1 MQGRNFIEELKHQL
15 RAGTMTNRLI
25 IVNVCVFLGILLL
38 KKSLLLFNI
47 NPLMSDS
54 WIHHLLDLNSAFP
67 AFIRAPWGLVTSI
80 FTHEQFGHLL
90 FNMLFLYFSGRFF
103 EQYFSR
109 KKLWLTY
116 LFGGIAG
123 GILEIL
129 ANNLFPALQGTNVV
143 ILGASGS
150 IMAIFTALAFYQP
163 NLQVSLFGVFPIRIY
178 FLALFFLFKD
188 LINIGT
194 DDQIAHFAHLGGA
207 LFGLLSIQ
215 NLHSSKNIL
224 TKLDGF
230 FSRFTS
236 IFTREKKVKT
246 TRTRFKTDEEF
257 NSEKRQKQV
266 KMDQILDKI
275 SKSGYDS
282 LSKAEK
288 DFLFNQSKNG

>member
-1 MQGRNFIEELKHQL
+1 
-15 RAGTMTNRLI
+15 
-25 IVNVCVFLGILLL
+25 
-38 KKSLLLFNI
+38 
-47 NPLMSDS
+47 
-54 WIHHLLDLNSAFP
+54 
-67 AFIRAPWGLVTSI
+67 
-80 FTHEQFGHLL
+80 
-90 FNMLFLYFSGRFF
+90 MLFLYFSGRFF

-116 LFGGIAG
+116 LFGGICG
-123 GILEIL
+123 GILEL
-129 ANNLFPALQGTNVV
+129 VANNLFPALQGTNVV

-163 NLQVSLFGVFPIRIY
+163 NLQVQLFGIFPIRIY

-215 NLHSSKNIL
+215 KMHSSKNIL
-224 TKLDGF
+224 TRLEGF
-230 FSRFTS
+230 FNRIKGLFTA
-236 IFTREKKVKT
+236 KKQPKN

-257 NSEKRQKQV
+257 NMEKRQKQER
-266 KMDQILDKI
+266 MDEILDKI

-282 LSKAEK
+282 LTKAEK

>member
-1 MQGRNFIEELKHQL
+1 MQGRNLIEEIKFQL
-15 RAGTMTNRLI
+15 RSGTMTNRLI
-25 IVNVCVFLGILLL
+25 IVNVCVFLLILLV
-38 KKSLLLFNI
+38 KKSFLLYNI
-47 NPLMSDS
+47 DPRTSDE
-54 WIHHLLDLNSAFP
+54 WIHHLLDLNSSLP
-67 AFIRAPWGLVTSI
+67 AFIRAPWGLFTSI

-116 LFGGIAG
+116 LFGGICG
-123 GILEIL
+123 GILEL
-129 ANNLFPALQGTNVV
+129 VANNLFPALQGTNVV

-163 NLQVSLFGVFPIRIY
+163 NLQVQLFGIFPIRIY

-215 NLHSSKNIL
+215 KMHSSKNIL
-224 TKLDGF
+224 TRLEGF
-230 FSRFTS
+230 FNRIKGLFTS
-236 IFTREKKVKT
+236 KKQPKNTRA
-246 TRTRFKTDEEF
+246 RFKSDEEF
-257 NSEKRQKQV
+257 NVEKRKKQER
-266 KMDQILDKI
+266 MDEILDKI

-282 LSKAEK
+282 LTKAEK

>member
-1 MQGRNFIEELKHQL
+1 MQGRNFIEELKYQL

-25 IVNVCVFLGILLL
+25 IVNVCVFLVIVLI
-38 KKSLLLFNI
+38 KKSFLLFNI
-47 NPLMSDS
+47 DPLISDE
-54 WIHHLLDLNSAFP
+54 WIHQLLDLNSSLP

-116 LFGGIAG
+116 LFGGICG
-123 GILEIL
+123 GLLEL
-129 ANNLFPALQGTNVV
+129 VANNVFPAMQGTNVV

-163 NLQVSLFGVFPIRIY
+163 NLQVNLFGIFPIRIY

-207 LFGLLSIQ
+207 IFGLISIQ

-224 TKLDGF
+224 NRIDGLF
-230 FSRFTS
+230 LRFRTL
-236 IFTREKKVKT
+236 FQVKKKVKSASN
-246 TRTRFKTDEEF
+246 RFKTDEEF
-257 NSEKRQKQV
+257 NREKHQKQV

-275 SKSGYDS
+275 SKSGYES

-288 DFLFNQSKNG
+288 DFLFNQSKNS

>member
-1 MQGRNFIEELKHQL
+1 
-15 RAGTMTNRLI
+15 MTNRLI
-25 IVNVCVFLGILLL
+25 IVNVCVFLLILLV
-38 KKSLLLFNI
+38 KKSFLLYNI
-47 NPLMSDS
+47 DPRTSDE
-54 WIHHLLDLNSAFP
+54 WIHHLLDLNSSLP
-67 AFIRAPWGLVTSI
+67 EFIRAPWGLFTSI

-116 LFGGIAG
+116 LFGGICG
-123 GILEIL
+123 GILEL
-129 ANNLFPALQGTNVV
+129 VANNLFPALQGTNVV

-163 NLQVSLFGVFPIRIY
+163 NLQVQLFGIFPIRIY

-215 NLHSSKNIL
+215 KMHSSKNIL
-224 TKLDGF
+224 TRLEGF
-230 FSRFTS
+230 FNRIKGLFTA
-236 IFTREKKVKT
+236 KKQPKN

-257 NSEKRQKQV
+257 NVEKRQKQER
-266 KMDQILDKI
+266 MDEILDKI
-275 SKSGYDS
+275 SQSGYDS
-282 LSKAEK
+282 LTKAEK

>member
-1 MQGRNFIEELKHQL
+1 MQGRNLIQEIKFQL
-15 RAGTMTNRLI
+15 RSGTMTNRLI
-25 IVNVCVFLGILLL
+25 IVNVSVFLLILLV
-38 KKSLLLFNI
+38 KKSFLLYNI
-47 NPLMSDS
+47 DPRTSDE
-54 WIHHLLDLNSAFP
+54 WIHHLLDLNSSLP
-67 AFIRAPWGLVTSI
+67 AFIRAPWGLFTSI

-116 LFGGIAG
+116 LFGGICG
-123 GILEIL
+123 GILELL

-163 NLQVSLFGVFPIRIY
+163 NLQVQLFGIFPIRIY

-215 NLHSSKNIL
+215 KMHSSKNIL
-224 TKLDGF
+224 TRLEGF
-230 FSRFTS
+230 FNRIKALFTA
-236 IFTREKKVKT
+236 KKQPKN

-257 NSEKRQKQV
+257 NVEKRQKQER
-266 KMDQILDKI
+266 MDEILDKI
-275 SKSGYDS
+275 SQSGYDS
-282 LSKAEK
+282 LTKAEK

>member
-1 MQGRNFIEELKHQL
+1 MPGRNFIEELNHQL
-15 RAGTMTNRLI
+15 KAGTMTNRLI
-25 IVNVCVFLGILLL
+25 IVNVCVFLAILIL

-47 NPLMSDS
+47 DPLISDA
-54 WIHHLLDLNSAFP
+54 WIHHLLDLNSSFP
-67 AFIRAPWGLVTSI
+67 AFIRAPWGLITSI

-123 GILEIL
+123 GILELL

-163 NLQVSLFGVFPIRIY
+163 NLQVSLFGIFPIRIY

-207 LFGLLSIQ
+207 IFGLLSIQ
-215 NLHSSKNIL
+215 NLHSPKNIL
-224 TKLDGF
+224 IRLEKF
-230 FSRFTS
+230 FSR
-236 IFTREKKVKT
+236 IFGFFKPKEKVKRT
-246 TRTRFKTDEEF
+246 STRFKTDEEF
-257 NSEKRQKQV
+257 NQEKHLKQV

-282 LSKAEK
+282 LTKAEK

>member
-1 MQGRNFIEELKHQL
+1 MQGRNLIQEIKFQL
-15 RAGTMTNRLI
+15 RSGTMTNRLI
-25 IVNVCVFLGILLL
+25 IVNVCVFLLILLV
-38 KKSLLLFNI
+38 KKSFLLYNI
-47 NPLMSDS
+47 DPRTSDE
-54 WIHHLLDLNSAFP
+54 WIHHLLDLNSSLP
-67 AFIRAPWGLVTSI
+67 AFIRAPWGLFTSI

-116 LFGGIAG
+116 LFGGICG
-123 GILEIL
+123 GILEL
-129 ANNLFPALQGTNVV
+129 VANNLFPALQGTNVV

-163 NLQVSLFGVFPIRIY
+163 NLQVQLFGIFPIRIY

-215 NLHSSKNIL
+215 KMHSSKNIL
-224 TKLDGF
+224 TRLEGF
-230 FSRFTS
+230 FNRIKGLFTA
-236 IFTREKKVKT
+236 KKQPKN

-257 NSEKRQKQV
+257 NMEKRQKQER
-266 KMDQILDKI
+266 MDEILDKI

-282 LSKAEK
+282 LTKAEK

>member
-25 IVNVCVFLGILLL
+25 IVNVCVFLAILLL

-47 NPLMSDS
+47 DPLISDT
-54 WIHHLLDLNSAFP
+54 WIHRLFDLNSSIP

-123 GILEIL
+123 GILELL

-150 IMAIFTALAFYQP
+150 IMAIFTALAFYRP
-163 NLQVSLFGVFPIRIY
+163 NLQVSLFGIFPIRIY

-215 NLHSSKNIL
+215 NLHSSKNVL
-224 TKLDGF
+224 TRLEGF
-230 FSRFTS
+230 FSG
-236 IFTREKKVKT
+236 IFTFFKPKEKVKGPK
-246 TRTRFKTDEEF
+246 TRVKTDEEF
-257 NSEKRQKQV
+257 NHEKHLKQV
-266 KMDQILDKI
+266 KMDQILEKI

-282 LSKAEK
+282 LTKAEK

>member
-1 MQGRNFIEELKHQL
+1 MQGRNLIQEFKYQLKS
-15 RAGTMTNRLI
+15 GTMTNRLI
-25 IVNVCVFLGILLL
+25 IVNVCVFLLILIL
-38 KKSLLLFNI
+38 KKSFLLYKI
-47 NPLMSDS
+47 DATISDG
-54 WIHHLLDLNSAFP
+54 WIHQLFDLNSAFP
-67 AFIRAPWGLVTSI
+67 EFIRAPWGLVTSI

-116 LFGGIAG
+116 LFGGVFG
-123 GILEIL
+123 GILEIV
-129 ANNLFPALQGTNVV
+129 AHNLFPALQGTNVV
-143 ILGASGS
+143 IIGASGS

-163 NLQVSLFGVFPIRIY
+163 NLQVQLFGIFPIRIY

-194 DDQIAHFAHLGGA
+194 ADQIAHFAHLGGA

-215 NLHSSKNIL
+215 NLHSKKNIL
-224 TKLDGF
+224 TRMEA
-230 FSRFTS
+230 FSGRLKGMFGT
-236 IFTREKKVKT
+236 KKQAKP

-257 NSEKRQKQV
+257 NVEKRQKQER
-266 KMDQILDKI
+266 MDQILDKI

-282 LSKAEK
+282 LTKAEK

>member
-1 MQGRNFIEELKHQL
+1 M
-15 RAGTMTNRLI
+15 
-25 IVNVCVFLGILLL
+25 
-38 KKSLLLFNI
+38 KKGFLLFNI
-47 NPLMSDS
+47 DPLISDN
-54 WIHHLLDLNSAFP
+54 WIHQLLDLNSSLP
-67 AFIRAPWGLVTSI
+67 AFIRAPWGIVTSI

-103 EQYFSR
+103 EQYFTR

-116 LFGGIAG
+116 LFGGICG
-123 GILEIL
+123 GLLEL
-129 ANNLFPALQGTNVV
+129 VANNVFPAMQGTNVV

-163 NLQVSLFGVFPIRIY
+163 NLQVKLFGIFPIRIY

-194 DDQIAHFAHLGGA
+194 DDHIAHFAHIGGA

-224 TKLDGF
+224 NRIDGF
-230 FSRFTS
+230 FLRFRT
-236 IFTREKKVKT
+236 FFQVKKKVKT
-246 TRTRFKTDEEF
+246 TTNRFKTDEEF
-257 NSEKRQKQV
+257 NREKHLKQV

>member
-1 MQGRNFIEELKHQL
+1 MQGRNFIEELRYQL

-25 IVNVCVFLGILLL
+25 IVNVCVFLAVLLL

-47 NPLMSDS
+47 NPLISDA
-54 WIHHLLDLNSAFP
+54 WIHHLLDLNSSIP

-80 FTHEQFGHLL
+80 FTHEEFGHLL

-123 GILEIL
+123 GILELL

-163 NLQVSLFGVFPIRIY
+163 NLQVSLFGIFPIRIY

-215 NLHSSKNIL
+215 NLHSTKNIL
-224 TKLDGF
+224 TRLEGF
-230 FSRFTS
+230 FTR
-236 IFTREKKVKT
+236 IFVFFKPKEKVKRT
-246 TRTRFKTDEEF
+246 NTRFKTDEEF
-257 NSEKRQKQV
+257 NHEKHLKQV
-266 KMDQILDKI
+266 KMDEILDKI

-282 LSKAEK
+282 LTKAEK

>member
-1 MQGRNFIEELKHQL
+1 MQGRNLIQEIKFQL
-15 RAGTMTNRLI
+15 RSGTMTNRLI
-25 IVNVCVFLGILLL
+25 IVNVSIFLLILLV
-38 KKSLLLFNI
+38 KKSFLLYNI
-47 NPLMSDS
+47 DPRTSDE
-54 WIHHLLDLNSAFP
+54 WIHHLLDLNSSLP
-67 AFIRAPWGLVTSI
+67 AFIRAPWGLFTSI

-116 LFGGIAG
+116 LFGGICG
-123 GILEIL
+123 GILEL
-129 ANNLFPALQGTNVV
+129 VANNLFPALQGTNVV

-163 NLQVSLFGVFPIRIY
+163 NLQVQLFGIFPIRIY

-215 NLHSSKNIL
+215 KMHSSKNIL
-224 TKLDGF
+224 TRLEGF
-230 FSRFTS
+230 FNRIKGLFTA
-236 IFTREKKVKT
+236 KKQTKN

-257 NSEKRQKQV
+257 NVEKRQKQER
-266 KMDQILDKI
+266 MDEILDKI
-275 SKSGYDS
+275 SQSGYDS
-282 LSKAEK
+282 LTKAEK

>member
-1 MQGRNFIEELKHQL
+1 MQNRNLIEELKFQL

-25 IVNVCVFLGILLL
+25 IVNVSVFLSLLL
-38 KKSLLLFNI
+38 IRKSLLLFNI
-47 NPLMSDS
+47 DPLMSDG
-54 WIHHLLDLNSAFP
+54 WIHHFMDLNSSFS

-80 FTHEQFGHLL
+80 FTHEEFGHLL

-109 KKLWLTY
+109 RKLWLTY
-116 LFGGIAG
+116 LFGGITG
-123 GILEIL
+123 GLLELI
-129 ANNLFPALQGTNVV
+129 ANNLFPALEGTNVV

-163 NLQVSLFGVFPIRIY
+163 NLQVSLFGIFPIRIY

-207 LFGLLSIQ
+207 VFGLLSIQ
-215 NLHSSKNIL
+215 NLHSPKNIL
-224 TKLDGF
+224 VRIDALMAR
-230 FSRFTS
+230 FSGSFK
-236 IFTREKKVKT
+236 REKKAKT

-257 NSEKRQKQV
+257 NTEKRQKQE

-288 DFLFNQSKNG
+288 EFLFNQSKKS

>member
-1 MQGRNFIEELKHQL
+1 MQGRNFLEELKHQL

-25 IVNVCVFLGILLL
+25 IVNVCVFLVIVLM
-38 KKSLLLFNI
+38 KKGFLLFNI
-47 NPLMSDS
+47 NPLISDN
-54 WIHHLLDLNSAFP
+54 WIHQLLDLNSSLP

-103 EQYFSR
+103 EQYFTR

-116 LFGGIAG
+116 LFGGICG
-123 GILEIL
+123 GLLEL
-129 ANNLFPALQGTNVV
+129 VANNVFPAMQGTNVV

-163 NLQVSLFGVFPIRIY
+163 NLQVKLFGIFPIRIY

-194 DDQIAHFAHLGGA
+194 DDHIAHFAHIGGA

-224 TKLDGF
+224 NRIDGF
-230 FSRFTS
+230 FLRFRT
-236 IFTREKKVKT
+236 FFQVKKKVKT
-246 TRTRFKTDEEF
+246 TTNRFKTDEEF
-257 NSEKRQKQV
+257 NREKHLKQV

>member
-1 MQGRNFIEELKHQL
+1 
-15 RAGTMTNRLI
+15 LI
-25 IVNVCVFLGILLL
+25 IVNVCVFLLILLV
-38 KKSLLLFNI
+38 KKSFLLYNI
-47 NPLMSDS
+47 DPRTSNE
-54 WIHHLLDLNSAFP
+54 WIHHLLDLNSSLP
-67 AFIRAPWGLVTSI
+67 AFIRAPWGLFTSI

-116 LFGGIAG
+116 LFGGICG
-123 GILEIL
+123 GILEL
-129 ANNLFPALQGTNVV
+129 VANNLFPALQGTNVV

-163 NLQVSLFGVFPIRIY
+163 NLQVQLFGIFPIRIY

-215 NLHSSKNIL
+215 KMHSSKNIL
-224 TKLDGF
+224 TRLEGF
-230 FSRFTS
+230 FNRIKGLFTA
-236 IFTREKKVKT
+236 KKQPKN

-257 NSEKRQKQV
+257 NVEKRQKQER
-266 KMDQILDKI
+266 MDEILDKI

-282 LSKAEK
+282 LTKAEK

>member
-1 MQGRNFIEELKHQL
+1 MQGRNLIQEIKFQL
-15 RAGTMTNRLI
+15 RSGTMTNRLI
-25 IVNVCVFLGILLL
+25 IVNVCVFLLILLV
-38 KKSLLLFNI
+38 KKSFLLYNI
-47 NPLMSDS
+47 DPRTSDE
-54 WIHHLLDLNSAFP
+54 WIHHLLDLNSSLP
-67 AFIRAPWGLVTSI
+67 AFIRAPWGLFTSI

-116 LFGGIAG
+116 LFGGICG
-123 GILEIL
+123 GILEL
-129 ANNLFPALQGTNVV
+129 VANNLFPALQGTNVV

-163 NLQVSLFGVFPIRIY
+163 NLQVQLFGIFPIRIY

-215 NLHSSKNIL
+215 KMHSSKNIL
-224 TKLDGF
+224 TRLEGF
-230 FSRFTS
+230 FNRIKGLFTA
-236 IFTREKKVKT
+236 KKQPKN

-257 NSEKRQKQV
+257 NVEKRQKQER
-266 KMDQILDKI
+266 MDEILDKI

-282 LSKAEK
+282 LTKAEK

>member
-1 MQGRNFIEELKHQL
+1 MQGRNFIEELKYQL

-25 IVNVCVFLGILLL
+25 IVNVSVFLAVLLL

-47 NPLMSDS
+47 DPLISDA
-54 WIHHLLDLNSAFP
+54 WIHQLLDLNSSIS
-67 AFIRAPWGLVTSI
+67 AFIQAPWGLVTSI

-116 LFGGIAG
+116 LFGGITG
-123 GILEIL
+123 GILELL

-207 LFGLLSIQ
+207 IFGLLSIQ

-224 TKLDGF
+224 TRLDGF
-230 FSRFTS
+230 FSR
-236 IFTREKKVKT
+236 IFAFFKPKEKVK
-246 TRTRFKTDEEF
+246 RTNARFKTDEEF
-257 NSEKRQKQV
+257 NHEKQLKQV

-282 LSKAEK
+282 LTKAEK

>member
-47 NPLMSDS
+47 DPLMSDS

-188 LINIGT
+188 LINLGT

>member
-1 MQGRNFIEELKHQL
+1 MQGRNLIQEIKFQL
-15 RAGTMTNRLI
+15 RSGTMTNRLI
-25 IVNVCVFLGILLL
+25 IVNVSVFLLILLV
-38 KKSLLLFNI
+38 KKSFLLYNI
-47 NPLMSDS
+47 DPRTSDE
-54 WIHHLLDLNSAFP
+54 WIHHLLDLNSSLP
-67 AFIRAPWGLVTSI
+67 AFIRAPWGLFTSI

-116 LFGGIAG
+116 LFGGICG
-123 GILEIL
+123 GILEL
-129 ANNLFPALQGTNVV
+129 VANNLFPALQGTNVV

-163 NLQVSLFGVFPIRIY
+163 NLQVQLFGIFPIRIY

-194 DDQIAHFAHLGGA
+194 DDQIAHFAHLGCA

-215 NLHSSKNIL
+215 KMHSSKNIL
-224 TKLDGF
+224 TRLEGF
-230 FSRFTS
+230 FNRIKGLFTA
-236 IFTREKKVKT
+236 KKQPKN

-257 NSEKRQKQV
+257 NVEKRQKQER
-266 KMDQILDKI
+266 MDEILDKI
-275 SKSGYDS
+275 SQSGYDS
-282 LSKAEK
+282 LTKAEK

>member
-1 MQGRNFIEELKHQL
+1 MQGRNLIQEIKFQL
-15 RAGTMTNRLI
+15 RSGTMTNRLI
-25 IVNVCVFLGILLL
+25 IVNVCVFLLILLV
-38 KKSLLLFNI
+38 KKSFLLYNI
-47 NPLMSDS
+47 NPRTSDE
-54 WIHHLLDLNSAFP
+54 WIHHLLDLNSSLP
-67 AFIRAPWGLVTSI
+67 AFIRAPWGLFTSI

-116 LFGGIAG
+116 LFGGICG
-123 GILEIL
+123 GILEL
-129 ANNLFPALQGTNVV
+129 VANNLFPALQGTNVV

-163 NLQVSLFGVFPIRIY
+163 NLQVQLFGIFPIRIY

-215 NLHSSKNIL
+215 KMHSSKNIL
-224 TKLDGF
+224 TRLEGF
-230 FSRFTS
+230 FNRIKGLFTA
-236 IFTREKKVKT
+236 KKQPKN

-257 NSEKRQKQV
+257 NVEKRQKQER
-266 KMDQILDKI
+266 MDEILDKI

-282 LSKAEK
+282 LTKAEK

>member
-1 MQGRNFIEELKHQL
+1 MQDRNLIEELKFQL

-25 IVNVCVFLGILLL
+25 IVNVSVFLSLLL
-38 KKSLLLFNI
+38 IKKSLLLFNI
-47 NPLMSDS
+47 DPLMSDG
-54 WIHHLLDLNSAFP
+54 WIHHFMDLNSSFA

-109 KKLWLTY
+109 RKLWLTY

-123 GILEIL
+123 GLLELI

-163 NLQVSLFGVFPIRIY
+163 NLQVSLFGIFPIRIY

-224 TKLDGF
+224 VRIDALMA
-230 FSRFTS
+230 RL
-236 IFTREKKVKT
+236 TRSFKHEKKAKT
-246 TRTRFKTDEEF
+246 ARTRFKTDEEF
-257 NSEKRQKQV
+257 NSEKRQKQE

-288 DFLFNQSKNG
+288 EFLFNQSKKS

>member
-1 MQGRNFIEELKHQL
+1 MQGRNFIEELKYQL

-47 NPLMSDS
+47 DPLMSDA

-150 IMAIFTALAFYQP
+150 IMAIFTALAFNQP

-188 LINIGT
+188 LINLGT

-230 FSRFTS
+230 LTRFTS

>member
-1 MQGRNFIEELKHQL
+1 MQGRNLIQEIKFQL
-15 RAGTMTNRLI
+15 RSGTMTNRLI
-25 IVNVCVFLGILLL
+25 IVNVSVFLLILLV
-38 KKSLLLFNI
+38 KKSFLLYNI
-47 NPLMSDS
+47 DPRTSDE
-54 WIHHLLDLNSAFP
+54 WIHHLLDLNSSLP
-67 AFIRAPWGLVTSI
+67 AFIRAPWGLFTSI

-116 LFGGIAG
+116 LFGGICG
-123 GILEIL
+123 GILEL
-129 ANNLFPALQGTNVV
+129 VANNLFPALQGTNVV

-163 NLQVSLFGVFPIRIY
+163 NLQVQLFGIFPIRIY

-215 NLHSSKNIL
+215 KMHSSKNIL
-224 TKLDGF
+224 TRLEGF
-230 FSRFTS
+230 FNRIKGLFSV
-236 IFTREKKVKT
+236 KKQPKN

-257 NSEKRQKQV
+257 NVEKRQKQER
-266 KMDQILDKI
+266 MDEILDKI
-275 SKSGYDS
+275 SQSGYDS
-282 LSKAEK
+282 LTKAEK

>member
-1 MQGRNFIEELKHQL
+1 MQDRNLIEELKFQL

-25 IVNVCVFLGILLL
+25 IVNVSVFLSLLL
-38 KKSLLLFNI
+38 IRKSLLLFNI
-47 NPLMSDS
+47 DPLMSDG
-54 WIHHLLDLNSAFP
+54 WIHHFMDLNSSFS

-80 FTHEQFGHLL
+80 FTHEEFGHLL

-109 KKLWLTY
+109 RKLWLTY

-123 GILEIL
+123 GLLELI

-163 NLQVSLFGVFPIRIY
+163 NLQVSLFGIFPIRIY

-215 NLHSSKNIL
+215 NLHSPKNIL
-224 TKLDGF
+224 MRIDALMAR
-230 FSRFTS
+230 FSG
-236 IFTREKKVKT
+236 IFKREKKEKT

-257 NSEKRQKQV
+257 NTEKRQKQV

-288 DFLFNQSKNG
+288 EFLFNQSKKS

>member
-1 MQGRNFIEELKHQL
+1 MQDRNLIEELKFQL

-25 IVNVCVFLGILLL
+25 IVNVSVFLALLL
-38 KKSLLLFNI
+38 IRKSLLLFNI
-47 NPLMSDS
+47 DPLMSDG
-54 WIHHLLDLNSAFP
+54 WIHHFMDLNSSFS

-80 FTHEQFGHLL
+80 FTHEEFGHLL

-109 KKLWLTY
+109 RKLWLTY

-123 GILEIL
+123 GLLELI
-129 ANNLFPALQGTNVV
+129 ANNLFPALEGTNVV

-163 NLQVSLFGVFPIRIY
+163 NLQVSLFGIFPIRIY

-207 LFGLLSIQ
+207 VFGLLSIQ
-215 NLHSSKNIL
+215 NLHSPKNIL
-224 TKLDGF
+224 VRIDALMARLTGSFKH
-230 FSRFTS
+230 
-236 IFTREKKVKT
+236 EKKAKT
-246 TRTRFKTDEEF
+246 ARTRFKTDEEF

-288 DFLFNQSKNG
+288 EFLFNQSKKS

>member
-1 MQGRNFIEELKHQL
+1 MQGRNLIQEIKFQL
-15 RAGTMTNRLI
+15 RSGTITNRLI
-25 IVNVCVFLGILLL
+25 IVNVCVFLLILLV
-38 KKSLLLFNI
+38 KKSFLLYNI
-47 NPLMSDS
+47 DPRTSDE
-54 WIHHLLDLNSAFP
+54 WIHHLLDLNSSLP
-67 AFIRAPWGLVTSI
+67 AFIRAPWGLFTSI

-116 LFGGIAG
+116 LFGGICG
-123 GILEIL
+123 GILEL
-129 ANNLFPALQGTNVV
+129 VANNLFPALQGTNVV

-163 NLQVSLFGVFPIRIY
+163 NLQVQLFGIFPIRIY

-215 NLHSSKNIL
+215 KMHSSKNIL
-224 TKLDGF
+224 TRLEGF
-230 FSRFTS
+230 FNRIKGLFTA
-236 IFTREKKVKT
+236 KKQPKN

-257 NSEKRQKQV
+257 NMEKRQKQER
-266 KMDQILDKI
+266 MDEILDKI

-282 LSKAEK
+282 LTKAEK

>member
-1 MQGRNFIEELKHQL
+1 
-15 RAGTMTNRLI
+15 MTNRLI
-25 IVNVCVFLGILLL
+25 IVNVSVFLLILLV
-38 KKSLLLFNI
+38 KKSFLLYNI
-47 NPLMSDS
+47 DPRTSDE
-54 WIHHLLDLNSAFP
+54 WIHHLLDLNSSLP
-67 AFIRAPWGLVTSI
+67 AFIRAPWGLFTSI

-116 LFGGIAG
+116 LFGGICG
-123 GILEIL
+123 GILEL
-129 ANNLFPALQGTNVV
+129 VANNLFPALQGTNVV

-163 NLQVSLFGVFPIRIY
+163 NLQVQLFGIFPIRIY

-215 NLHSSKNIL
+215 KMHSSKNIL
-224 TKLDGF
+224 TRLEGF
-230 FSRFTS
+230 FNRIKGLFSV
-236 IFTREKKVKT
+236 KKQPKN

-257 NSEKRQKQV
+257 NVEKRQKQER
-266 KMDQILDKI
+266 MDEILDKI
-275 SKSGYDS
+275 SQSGYDS
-282 LSKAEK
+282 LTKAEK

>member
-1 MQGRNFIEELKHQL
+1 MQGRNLIQEIKFQL
-15 RAGTMTNRLI
+15 RSGTMTNRLI
-25 IVNVCVFLGILLL
+25 IVNVSVFLLILLV
-38 KKSLLLFNI
+38 KKIFLLYNI
-47 NPLMSDS
+47 DPRTSDE
-54 WIHHLLDLNSAFP
+54 WIHHLLDLNSSLP
-67 AFIRAPWGLVTSI
+67 AFIRAPWGLFTSI

-116 LFGGIAG
+116 LFGGICG
-123 GILEIL
+123 GILELL

-163 NLQVSLFGVFPIRIY
+163 NLQVQLFGIFPIRIY

-215 NLHSSKNIL
+215 KMHSSKNIL
-224 TKLDGF
+224 TRLEVF
-230 FSRFTS
+230 FNRIKALFTA
-236 IFTREKKVKT
+236 KKQPKN

-257 NSEKRQKQV
+257 NVEKRQKQER
-266 KMDQILDKI
+266 MDEILDKI
-275 SKSGYDS
+275 SQSGYDS
-282 LSKAEK
+282 LTKAEK

>member
-1 MQGRNFIEELKHQL
+1 MQGRNFIDELKHQL

-47 NPLMSDS
+47 DPLMSDA

-188 LINIGT
+188 LINLGT

>member
-1 MQGRNFIEELKHQL
+1 MQGRNFIDELRFQL
-15 RAGTMTNRLI
+15 RSGTMTNRLI
-25 IVNVCVFLGILLL
+25 IVNVCVFLSLLL
-38 KKSLLLFNI
+38 IRKGLLLFNMD
-47 NPLMSDS
+47 PLMSDG
-54 WIHHLLDLNSAFP
+54 WIHHFMDLNSSFS

-80 FTHEQFGHLL
+80 FTHEEFGHLL

-109 KKLWLTY
+109 RKLWLTY

-123 GILEIL
+123 GLLELI
-129 ANNLFPALQGTNVV
+129 ANNLFPALEGTNVV

-163 NLQVSLFGVFPIRIY
+163 NLQVSLFGIFPIRIY

-207 LFGLLSIQ
+207 IFGLLSIQ
-215 NLHSSKNIL
+215 NLHSPKNIL
-224 TKLDGF
+224 NRLDGLI
-230 FSRFTS
+230 SRLTAVFK
-236 IFTREKKVKT
+236 REKKAKS
-246 TRTRFKTDEEF
+246 TRARFKTDEEF

-288 DFLFNQSKNG
+288 DFLFHQSKNS

>member
-1 MQGRNFIEELKHQL
+1 MQGRNFIEELKYQL

-25 IVNVCVFLGILLL
+25 IVNVCVFLAILLL

-47 NPLMSDS
+47 DPLISDE
-54 WIHHLLDLNSAFP
+54 WIHQLLDLNSYIP
-67 AFIRAPWGLVTSI
+67 AFIRAPWGLITSI

-123 GILEIL
+123 GILELL

-207 LFGLLSIQ
+207 IFGLLSIQ
-215 NLHSSKNIL
+215 NLHSAKNIL
-224 TKLDGF
+224 TRLEGF
-230 FSRFTS
+230 FSR
-236 IFTREKKVKT
+236 IFAFFKPKKKVKPT
-246 TRTRFKTDEEF
+246 KTRFKTDEEF
-257 NSEKRQKQV
+257 NHEKHLKQV

-282 LSKAEK
+282 LTKAEK
-288 DFLFNQSKNG
+288 EFLFNQSKNG

>member
-1 MQGRNFIEELKHQL
+1 MQGRNLIQEIKFQL
-15 RAGTMTNRLI
+15 RSGTMTNRLI
-25 IVNVCVFLGILLL
+25 IVNVCVFLLILLV
-38 KKSLLLFNI
+38 KKSFLLYNI
-47 NPLMSDS
+47 DPRTSDE
-54 WIHHLLDLNSAFP
+54 WIHHLLDLNSSLP
-67 AFIRAPWGLVTSI
+67 AFIRAPWGLFTSI

-109 KKLWLTY
+109 KNLWLTY
-116 LFGGIAG
+116 LFGGICG
-123 GILEIL
+123 GILEL
-129 ANNLFPALQGTNVV
+129 VANNLFPALQGTNVV

-163 NLQVSLFGVFPIRIY
+163 NLQVQLFGIFPIRIY

-194 DDQIAHFAHLGGA
+194 DDQIAHIAHLGGA

-215 NLHSSKNIL
+215 KMHSSKNIL
-224 TKLDGF
+224 TRLEGF
-230 FSRFTS
+230 FNRIKGLFTA
-236 IFTREKKVKT
+236 KKQPKN

-257 NSEKRQKQV
+257 NVEKRQKQER
-266 KMDQILDKI
+266 MDEILDKI
-275 SKSGYDS
+275 SQSGYDS
-282 LSKAEK
+282 LTKAEK

>member
-1 MQGRNFIEELKHQL
+1 MQGRNLIQEIKFQL
-15 RAGTMTNRLI
+15 RSGTMTNRLI
-25 IVNVCVFLGILLL
+25 IVNVCVFLLILLV
-38 KKSLLLFNI
+38 KKSFLLYNI
-47 NPLMSDS
+47 DPRTSDE
-54 WIHHLLDLNSAFP
+54 WIHHLLDLNSSLP
-67 AFIRAPWGLVTSI
+67 AFIRAPWGLFTSI

-116 LFGGIAG
+116 LFGGICG
-123 GILEIL
+123 GILEL
-129 ANNLFPALQGTNVV
+129 VANNLFPALQGTNVV

-150 IMAIFTALAFYQP
+150 IMAIFTALAFCQP
-163 NLQVSLFGVFPIRIY
+163 NLQVQLFGIFPIRIY

-215 NLHSSKNIL
+215 KMHSSKNIL
-224 TKLDGF
+224 TRLEGF
-230 FSRFTS
+230 FNRIKGLFTA
-236 IFTREKKVKT
+236 KKQPKN

-257 NSEKRQKQV
+257 NVEKRQKQER
-266 KMDQILDKI
+266 MDEILDKI
-275 SKSGYDS
+275 SQSGYDS
-282 LSKAEK
+282 LTKAEK

>member
-47 NPLMSDS
+47 DPLMSDA

-67 AFIRAPWGLVTSI
+67 AFIRAPWGLLTSI

-123 GILEIL
+123 GLLELL

-188 LINIGT
+188 LINLGT

-246 TRTRFKTDEEF
+246 SRSRFKTDEEF

-288 DFLFNQSKNG
+288 EFLFHQSKNG

>member
-1 MQGRNFIEELKHQL
+1 MQGRNLIQEIKFQL
-15 RAGTMTNRLI
+15 RSGTMTNRLI
-25 IVNVCVFLGILLL
+25 IVNVSVFLLILLV
-38 KKSLLLFNI
+38 KKSFLLYNI
-47 NPLMSDS
+47 NPRTSDE
-54 WIHHLLDLNSAFP
+54 WIHHLLDLNSSLP
-67 AFIRAPWGLVTSI
+67 AFIRAPWGLFTSI

-116 LFGGIAG
+116 LFGGICG
-123 GILEIL
+123 GILEL
-129 ANNLFPALQGTNVV
+129 VANNLFPALQGTNVV

-163 NLQVSLFGVFPIRIY
+163 NLQVQLFGIFPIRIY

-215 NLHSSKNIL
+215 KMHSSRNIL
-224 TKLDGF
+224 TRLEVF
-230 FSRFTS
+230 FNRIKGLFTA
-236 IFTREKKVKT
+236 KKQPKN

-257 NSEKRQKQV
+257 NVEKRQKQER
-266 KMDQILDKI
+266 MDEILDKI
-275 SKSGYDS
+275 SQSGYDS
-282 LSKAEK
+282 LTKAEK

>member
-1 MQGRNFIEELKHQL
+1 MQGRNLIQEIKFQL
-15 RAGTMTNRLI
+15 RSGTITNRLI
-25 IVNVCVFLGILLL
+25 IVNVCVFLLILLV
-38 KKSLLLFNI
+38 KKSFLLYNI
-47 NPLMSDS
+47 DPRTSDE
-54 WIHHLLDLNSAFP
+54 WIHHLLDLNSSLP
-67 AFIRAPWGLVTSI
+67 AFIRAPWGLFTSI

-116 LFGGIAG
+116 LFGGICG
-123 GILEIL
+123 GILEL
-129 ANNLFPALQGTNVV
+129 VANNLFPALQGTNVV

-163 NLQVSLFGVFPIRIY
+163 NLQVQLFGIFPIRIY

-215 NLHSSKNIL
+215 KMHSSKNIL
-224 TKLDGF
+224 TRLEGF
-230 FSRFTS
+230 FNRIKGLFTA
-236 IFTREKKVKT
+236 KKQPKN

-257 NSEKRQKQV
+257 NVEKRQKQER
-266 KMDQILDKI
+266 MDEILDKI

-282 LSKAEK
+282 LTKAEK